1 MEQKLNT
8 KQQQLIS
15 QNHNLIY
22 GFAHKRKLN
31 LDEYYDILALAL
43 CRAALSYDSH
53 KSSFQTYAYMIMGSE
68 VNAYQRA
75 LNKPKR
81 KLDKSIK
88 EIRLDELF
96 DNHNNHSN
104 HSSSII
110 KNSSIGEFTIH
121 PSIPLSEMCEGK
133 IMAEKMLSVLSN
145 KEQKIVMGKKEG
157 LTNYEI
163 GKQLKCSAQNIDYYI
178 RKIRRKWVKHFD
190 LIV

>member
-15 QNHNLIY
+15 ENHNLIY

-43 CRAALSYDSH
+43 CRAALSYDLH

-75 LNKPKR
+75 LIKPKR

-88 EIRLDELF
+88 EIRLDEPIKGYSG
-96 DNHNNHSN
+96 D
-104 HSSSII
+104 SST
-110 KNSSIGEFTIH
+110 GEYIIH

-190 LIV
+190 LMV

>member
-15 QNHNLIY
+15 ENHNLIY

-43 CRAALSYDSH
+43 CRAALSYDLH

-75 LNKPKR
+75 LNKSKR

-88 EIRLDELF
+88 EIRLDEPIKG
-96 DNHNNHSN
+96 
-104 HSSSII
+104 HSSGIL
-110 KNSSIGEFTIH
+110 KDSSIGEHTIH

-133 IMAEKMLSVLSN
+133 IMAEKMLSVLSD
-145 KEQKIVMGKKEG
+145 KEQEIVMGKKEG

-178 RKIRRKWVKHFD
+178 RKIRRKWLKHFD
-190 LIV
+190 LTV